1 MKLKKNEHSEWW
13 SSFAEKQISSFF
25 LPYVEISFESDMCYS
40 FRIPIEVMKIVRG
53 YGVNSGLAREGNRME
68 YYKRGLT

>member
-1 MKLKKNEHSEWW
+1 
-13 SSFAEKQISSFF
+13 
-25 LPYVEISFESDMCYS
+25 VEISFESDMCYS